1 MLGASTQVHVLTL
14 ADPRVA
20 RYQVEK
26 WETGKYLAQTNAG
39 DSYLCHYCVMIG
51 NVSPDISDQCD
62 LQNEKR
68 SFTERKE
75 NLYPWCYPGSGSPY
89 PACPPLPTLNN
100 GYWICPPGIT
110 PDAVEAYAACAA
122 RCLEGYHLKE
132 EIVVRCPE
140 SLNWTHSVTPHCSSD
155 GHSCQL
161 YNLSFITHT
170 PHQVIVSWN
179 ATSDCKPRD
188 IVFVMSGPRQNF
200 TKNLTEKTSFLVF
213 KNIDLDTVYRV
224 TLFIDQEEIISGK
237 FRSAAGGIPQKPHHI
252 QVDILNTSAVNVSWV
267 EPRNNTKII
276 GYMVQMLCDDNTL
289 TLNTSVNVLII
300 NELKVSKNYTITVI
314 AFNQHKASLQSD
326 PVYVKLPELKPR
338 ESNDATKIEW
348 YLILIIIVGLAVT
361 LCVVGVSLRIRHRKR
376 NGRGREGRNNA
387 ASNQEQLPITSL
399 TVNVNSN
406 PVYDQSDKLLVRK
419 SENPS
424 GESIGSQE
432 FINVPILDPESL
444 EIPGD
449 SLGLSE
455 AANLNMGSLNQ
466 CGESQDS
473 SDISD
478 FDSSNAEFS
487 SFLEEI
493 DKNQPKSKSQSGKK
507 TVPGSDSGRGSV
519 TETISTVSSS
529 GSKCRSSQSNSPTG
543 CDKVISQD
551 SFRQQISN
559 DSGREADTRDGVES
573 NDKLPQDW
581 EVKINMEFCESTRAD
596 MPLKAEPYL
605 TNISEKSNEED
616 NSEKISRPDAQDPEA
631 CSCTFQAFTD
641 SPNSYQHLK
650 DLGDFLDPDNYYG
663 HEKSWKGFTE
673 AVLQMEKFRI
683 PAIDKRCSNGSPFQ
697 TEVLEKLKAEG
708 KKIGHLV
715 FYFSQKEHLR
725 LDVLDKISE
734 FHQGCKFCDKI
745 FAQLN
750 ENR

>member
-1 MLGASTQVHVLTL
+1 MNPRLVCTTCWVHQHRFIMLPGVSVWAFFMMIMVLTL

-155 GHSCQL
+155 G
-161 YNLSFITHT
+161 
-170 PHQVIVSWN
+170 
-179 ATSDCKPRD
+179 R
-188 IVFVMSGPRQNF
+188 
-200 TKNLTEKTSFLVF
+200 
-213 KNIDLDTVYRV
+213 
-224 TLFIDQEEIISGK
+224 
-237 FRSAAGGIPQKPHHI
+237 IPQKPHHI